1 MDELL
6 KASLEPGEKI
16 LWQGTP
22 ESFRIL
28 DKTNIGSFL
37 KDICTCLLG
46 SAVIAAEYWYFS
58 GMRAL
63 PVEPG
68 WVMTRCLGRPFTMM
82 G

>member
-6 KASLEPGEKI
+6 KARLEPGEKI

-46 SAVIAAEYWYFS
+46 SAVIAAAIS
-58 GMRAL
+58 SL
-63 PVEPG
+63 
-68 WVMTRCLGRPFTMM
+68 
-82 G
+82 